1 MRVWDSGNRI
11 GKGSFRKGALGLL
24 LGLAVAVLPAAGQ
37 VQADDLAQLRA
48 SSAAY
53 GLPSDSMATALSVI
67 GTAAAVAG
75 MFSGSAWFALGGL
88 AVGPSLGFLYG
99 GCWGRGL
106 LTAGLRFGATMG
118 FVAIAMAD
126 DDVGEGAVSAW
137 LVGMAGSA
145 ILDMATVGRAVRR
158 QNQARLA
165 RRGLQ
170 VDLSP
175 FAMPKGGGLQVRLS
189 F

>member
-1 MRVWDSGNRI
+1 MR
-11 GKGSFRKGALGLL
+11 ALSIL
-24 LGLAVAVLPAAGQ
+24 LGLAVAVLPVVGQ
-37 VQADDLAQLRA
+37 VQADDLARLRA

-53 GLPSDSMATALSVI
+53 GLPSDSVATALSAI

-75 MFSGSAWFALGGL
+75 LFSDSPWLALGGL
-88 AVGPSLGFLYG
+88 ALGPSLGFLYG

-106 LTAGLRFGATMG
+106 LTAGLRFGATFAFAAYALSNEGMG
-118 FVAIAMAD
+118 
-126 DDVGEGAVSAW
+126 EWAVSAW
-137 LVGMAGSA
+137 LVGMTGSA

-158 QNQARLA
+158 QNQARLS

>member
-1 MRVWDSGNRI
+1 MR
-11 GKGSFRKGALGLL
+11 ALGIL
-24 LGLAVAVLPAAGQ
+24 LGLAVAVMPAVGQ
-37 VQADDLAQLRA
+37 VQADDLVKLRA

-53 GLPSDSMATALSVI
+53 GLPSEGMATALSVI

-75 MFSGSAWFALGGL
+75 LFSYNPWVMLGGL
-88 AVGPSLGFLYG
+88 ALGPSLGFLYG

-106 LTAGLRFGATMG
+106 LTAGIRFGATFAFAAFALSNEDG
-118 FVAIAMAD
+118 GVA
-126 DDVGEGAVSAW
+126 AVASAW
-137 LVGMAGSA
+137 LVSMAGSA

-158 QNQARLA
+158 QNRARLA
-165 RRGLQ
+165 RRGIQ

-175 FAMPKGGGLQVRLS
+175 LAVPKGGGLQVRLS

>member
-1 MRVWDSGNRI
+1 MR
-11 GKGSFRKGALGLL
+11 ALSIL
-24 LGLAVAVLPAAGQ
+24 LGLALAVLPAAGQ
-37 VQADDLAQLRA
+37 AQADDLAQLRA

-53 GLPSDSMATALSVI
+53 GLPSDSMATALSAI

-75 MFSGSAWFALGGL
+75 IFSGSPWLALGGL
-88 AVGPSLGFLYG
+88 AIGPSLGFLYG

-106 LTAGLRFGATMG
+106 LTAGFRFGATMAL
-118 FVAIAMAD
+118 VAVAVAD
-126 DDVGEGAVSAW
+126 DDGVGEWGVSAW
-137 LVGMAGSA
+137 LVGMTGSA
-145 ILDMATVGRAVRR
+145 ILDVATVGRAVRR

-165 RRGLQ
+165 RRGLR